1 MPSRTHHGDVL
12 QLRADLWRVPFIMC
26 LAAVLLFAESDL
38 GDVEAACRRAGQA
51 LGR

>member
-12 QLRADLWRVPFIMC
+12 QLRADLWRVPFMC
-26 LAAVLLFAESDL
+26 LAAVMLFAESDL
-38 GDVEAACRRAGQA
+38 GDVEATYRRACQA